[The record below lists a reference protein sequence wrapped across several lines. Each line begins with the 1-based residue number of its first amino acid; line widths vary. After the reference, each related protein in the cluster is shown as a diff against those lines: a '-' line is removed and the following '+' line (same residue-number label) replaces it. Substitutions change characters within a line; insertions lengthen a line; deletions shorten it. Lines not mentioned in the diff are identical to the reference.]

1 MRRGGL
7 VFIDKDGTLVEN
19 VPYNVDPALV
29 RLSRGAEHAI
39 PRLVKA
45 GLRLV
50 VVSNQPGVALGRFP
64 ESALVAVRER
74 LAQLLAPL
82 GAELA
87 GFYYCPHHPR
97 GSVAEYAIRC
107 NCRKPAPGLI
117 ERAARELGVSAKGA
131 WLVGDILD
139 DVEAGSRAGCSTIL
153 LDNGNETEWVLTPQ
167 RRPDYI
173 VRDLDEAA
181 DFIVSAGVTAP
192 PLAERPTTDARR

>member
-19 VPYNVDPALV
+19 VPYNVDPALI

-39 PRLVKA
+39 ARLAKA
-45 GLRLV
+45 GFRFV

-64 ESALVAVRER
+64 ESALLRVKER
-74 LAQLLAPL
+74 LGELLAPL

-87 GFYYCPHHPR
+87 GFYYCPHHPE
-97 GSVAEYAIRC
+97 GSVAEYAIQC
-107 NCRKPAPGLI
+107 DCRKPAPGLI
-117 ERAARELGVSAKGA
+117 ERAARELNTSAKDA

-139 DVEAGSRAGCSTIL
+139 DVEAGSRAGCTTVL
-153 LDNGNETEWVLTPQ
+153 LDNGNETEWILTPE

-181 DFIVSAGVTAP
+181 DFIVSAGVSAP
-192 PLAERPTTDARR
+192 SLVERPTMDVRR

>member
-29 RLSRGAEHAI
+29 RLSRGAERAI

-45 GLRLV
+45 GCRLV

-64 ESALVAVRER
+64 ESALVGVRKR

-87 GFYYCPHHPR
+87 GFYYCPHHPK
-97 GSVAEYAIRC
+97 GTVAEYAIRC

-139 DVEAGSRAGCSTIL
+139 DVEAGSRAGCTTIL
-153 LDNGNETEWVLTPQ
+153 LDNGNETEWTLTPQ

-181 DFIVSAGVTAP
+181 DFIVSAGVSAP
-192 PLAERPTTDARR
+192 PLAERPTMDARR

>member
-19 VPYNVDPALV
+19 VPYNVDPALI
-29 RLSRGAEHAI
+29 RLSRGAERAI
-39 PRLVKA
+39 ARLAKA
-45 GLRLV
+45 GFRLV

-64 ESALVAVRER
+64 ESALLRVKER
-74 LAQLLAPL
+74 LGELLAPL

-87 GFYYCPHHPR
+87 GFYYCPHHPE
-97 GSVAEYAIRC
+97 GSVAEYAIHC
-107 NCRKPAPGLI
+107 DCRKPAPGLI
-117 ERAARELGVSAKGA
+117 ERAARELNASAKDA

-139 DVEAGSRAGCSTIL
+139 DVEAGSRAGCTTVL
-153 LDNGNETEWVLTPQ
+153 LDNGNETEWILAPE

-181 DFIVSAGVTAP
+181 DFIVSAEVSAP
-192 PLAERPTTDARR
+192 PLMERPAMDVRR

>member
-19 VPYNVDPALV
+19 VPYNVDPALI
-29 RLSRGAEHAI
+29 RLSRGAERAI
-39 PRLVKA
+39 ARLAKA
-45 GLRLV
+45 GFRLV

-64 ESALVAVRER
+64 ESALLRVKER
-74 LAQLLAPL
+74 LGELLAPL

-87 GFYYCPHHPR
+87 GFYYCPHHPE
-97 GSVAEYAIRC
+97 GSVAEYAIHC
-107 NCRKPAPGLI
+107 DCRKPAPGLI
-117 ERAARELGVSAKGA
+117 ERAARELNASAKDA

-139 DVEAGSRAGCSTIL
+139 DVEAGSRAGCTTVL
-153 LDNGNETEWVLTPQ
+153 LDNGNETEWILTPE

-181 DFIVSAGVTAP
+181 DFIVSAEVSAP
-192 PLAERPTTDARR
+192 PLVERPAMDVRR

>member
-19 VPYNVDPALV
+19 VPYNVDPALI
-29 RLSRGAEHAI
+29 RLSRGAERAI

-45 GLRLV
+45 GFHLV

-64 ESALVAVRER
+64 ESALVRVKER
-74 LAQLLAPL
+74 LGELLAPL

-87 GFYYCPHHPR
+87 GFYYCPHHPE
-97 GSVAEYAIRC
+97 GSVAEYAIHC
-107 NCRKPAPGLI
+107 DCRKPAPGLI
-117 ERAARELGVSAKGA
+117 ERAARELNASAKDA

-139 DVEAGSRAGCSTIL
+139 DVEAGSRAGCTTVL
-153 LDNGNETEWVLTPQ
+153 LDNGNETEWILTPE

-181 DFIVSAGVTAP
+181 DFIVSAGVSAP
-192 PLAERPTTDARR
+192 PLVGRPTMDARR

>member
-29 RLSRGAEHAI
+29 RLSCGAEHAVS
-39 PRLVKA
+39 RLAKN
-45 GLRLV
+45 GFQLV

-64 ESALVAVRER
+64 ESALVRVKAR
-74 LAQLLAPL
+74 LVELLAPL

-87 GFYYCPHHPR
+87 GFYYCPHHPE
-97 GSVAEYAIRC
+97 GTVPGYAVRC
-107 NCRKPAPGLI
+107 ACRKPAPGLI
-117 ERAARELGVSAKGA
+117 ERAARELHASSKGA

-139 DVEAGSRAGCSTIL
+139 DVEAGSRAGCTTIL
-153 LDNGNETEWVLTPQ
+153 LDNGNETEWVLTPP

-173 VRDLDEAA
+173 VRDLEEAA
-181 DFIVSAGVTAP
+181 DFIVSSGATAP
-192 PLAERPTTDARR
+192 HLDDRPALDARQ

>member
-1 MRRGGL
+1 MRSGGL

-19 VPYNVDPALV
+19 VPYNVDPALIC
-29 RLSRGAEHAI
+29 LSPGAERAI
-39 PRLVKA
+39 PRLAEA
-45 GLRLV
+45 GFRLA

-64 ESALVAVRER
+64 ESALLGVKQR
-74 LAQLLAPL
+74 LAELLAPL

-87 GFYYCPHHPR
+87 GFYYCPHHPE
-97 GSVAEYAIRC
+97 GSVPELAIHC
-107 NCRKPAPGLI
+107 GCRKPAPGLI
-117 ERAARELGVSAKGA
+117 ERAARELDTSASGA

-139 DVEAGSRAGCSTIL
+139 DVEAGNRAGCTTIL

-181 DFIVSAGVTAP
+181 DFIVSAGVPAP
-192 PLAERPTTDARR
+192 RLAERPTMDVRR